1 MNIGPT
7 ADGMIRPI
15 FEERLSDVGSWLAIN
30 GEAIFGTQPWVL
42 QNDTLTNYVW
52 YDYTLDKYITSQ

>member
-7 ADGMIRPI
+7 ADGMIRAI
-15 FEERLSDVGSWLAIN
+15 FEERLADVGSWLAIN

-52 YDYTLDKYITSQ
+52 YDYIR